1 MIFEKSIIIIIIV
14 QKTTTK
20 RSFGLL
26 RARDT
31 NNIEYLNDDRILTP
45 MTTMQTY
52 PSCDVCVHLFLRNF
66 RVLISESSSSSVVR
80 MMILEEKKKRK
91 KTSSFNTKF
100 SPFFCKTNEKQ
111 QRKLVNMRGRGPS
124 LSATCTSTPP
134 PPRARSTILQQQQHN
149 NNRNNNTIIV
159 VVIVI
164 DLKRR
169 LFFLVDD
176 E

>member
-1 MIFEKSIIIIIIV
+1 MFSILIALNKEWTSFGCFCSIVRDKKRERVRSQSVVRPSFEKRESQSFTEERWMIFEKSIIIIIIIV

-66 RVLISESSSSSVVR
+66 RVLYQSR
-80 MMILEEKKKRK
+80 RRRQLWGWWFRGKKKEK
-91 KTSSFNTKF
+91 KTSSKFNTKYY
-100 SPFFCKTNEKQ
+100 TNT
-111 QRKLVNMRGRGPS
+111 LY
-124 LSATCTSTPP
+124 
-134 PPRARSTILQQQQHN
+134 
-149 NNRNNNTIIV
+149 
-159 VVIVI
+159 
-164 DLKRR
+164 
-169 LFFLVDD
+169 
-176 E
+176 